1 MDNKFLGFS
10 LFHGRLTNRKSINI
24 VVQGSIKPA
33 LISISAPLSWNK
45 YRNNI
50 VDQTTTMAS
59 KKEAAHTAS
68 CGK

>member
-1 MDNKFLGFS
+1 M
-10 LFHGRLTNRKSINI
+10 
-24 VVQGSIKPA
+24 KPA

-45 YRNNI
+45 YRKI
-50 VDQTTTMAS
+50 ILLIKRQQWHQ